1 MLLALIKIC
10 LLCDVRQN
18 EAYHASFEKNQNLN
32 YRWESLSSYCQNFE
46 LYGGQI
52 DFITS
57 PSAPNFPLWSSHL
70 WTISFIATWT
80 LATKPKIISLKSIY
94 QRWYSTKSSQSSVWP
109 ISNNLDKIIVIPTIH
124 NTIMITWMKLSMGL
138 SLYRGFSLR

>member
-52 DFITS
+52 DFYYIR
-57 PSAPNFPLWSSHL
+57 LHQISHCDPV
-70 WTISFIATWT
+70 TYSNHIIYRT
-80 LATKPKIISLKSIY
+80 LAAET
-94 QRWYSTKSSQSSVWP
+94 
-109 ISNNLDKIIVIPTIH
+109 
-124 NTIMITWMKLSMGL
+124 
-138 SLYRGFSLR
+138 